1 MKKMVKRGSLKYD
14 ISNARVINLIN
25 NKTNFSERAK
35 KEIEETRIKV
45 NKIEKEILDNHKKIS
60 LLL

>member
-1 MKKMVKRGSLKYD
+1 MVKRGSLKYD